1 MAKYIVTI
9 EGFNDCKVV
18 EFEAD
23 TPEDAEEI
31 GRDIFY
37 EECNYGAVLMK
48 LHLHRWKR
56 SRWHGCIQTMA

>member
-18 EFEAD
+18 EFEAE

-31 GRDIFY
+31 GRDIFH
-37 EECNYGAVLMK
+37 EECNFGVSLA
-48 LHLHRWKR
+48 
-56 SRWHGCIQTMA
+56 SED

>member
-23 TPEDAEEI
+23 TPEDAEEM
-31 GRDIFY
+31 DLPLYF
-37 EECNYGAVLMK
+37 
-48 LHLHRWKR
+48 
-56 SRWHGCIQTMA
+56 QTPVIT

>member
-1 MAKYIVTI
+1 MCHAPLAFASKESDMAKCIVTI

-23 TPEDAEEI
+23 TPEDAEKI

-37 EECNYGAVLMK
+37 EECNYGVSPA
-48 LHLHRWKR
+48 
-56 SRWHGCIQTMA
+56 TED

>member
-31 GRDIFY
+31 GRDILDVY
-37 EECNYGAVLMK
+37 KRQVIPLRMRLNK
-48 LHLHRWKR
+48 LELDYQPPHHQ
-56 SRWHGCIQTMA
+56 S